1 MARPPWAARTPK
13 QKLVRFLR
21 KLAFSCIMLGDRQGE
36 QQYSRLL
43 NYLLSRRYLAPHVP
57 RIPQDRQHLQ
67 FLMDLPC
74 DQFRIQA
81 RCTQDTFAR
90 LLELISTHD
99 VFLSRGKKQ
108 QKSVCEQLFT
118 FLVFAGHEGN
128 GSGRSFT
135 SHNLGASTGSAF
147 NFSSRVVQALLSF
160 KDMLIKWPD
169 YNMQQTLAA
178 RYGAMHCLPHV
189 FGAIDGTHFF
199 FFQQPKNTLQPWQY
213 WTRKKGGYGL
223 LCLIACDIDGNIM
236 WYDLGWPGSVQ
247 DVKCLEK
254 SALHAQWD
262 KAVKGGLCLAGDKG
276 FVPTMYVCTPYEG
289 AEADDADKS
298 VYNEQHKKG
307 RVVVERLNGILKMQF
322 MSLRGMRIAVRK
334 KKDVQRACDF
344 CCALMILYNFC
355 NINRASWVAPT
366 DPVEVLYCDR
376 WKDAE
381 QRLFAKQERA
391 AVKKSWEINA
401 TLREAQLAFRDTVAA
416 DCVRAVC
423 GTYLQ

>member
-1 MARPPWAARTPK
+1 MARPLWAARTPR
-13 QKLVRFLR
+13 QRLVRFVR
-21 KLAFSCIMLGDRQGE
+21 KVAFLCIIAGDKEGEDSWVRMLHF
-36 QQYSRLL
+36 
-43 NYLLSRRYLAPHVP
+43 LLSRRYLAPHAP
-57 RIPQDRQHLQ
+57 RIPQDRQHLK

-99 VFLSRGKKQ
+99 VFLPRGKKQ

-135 SHNLGASTGSAF
+135 AHNLGASTGSAF

-169 YNMQQTLAA
+169 YEVQQTLAA
-178 RYGAMHCLPHV
+178 RYGVTHCLPHV

-199 FFQQPKNTLQPWQY
+199 FFQQPKYTLQPWQY
-213 WTRKKGGYGL
+213 WTRKKGGYGM

-254 SALHAQWD
+254 SSLHAQWD

-276 FVPTMYVCTPYEG
+276 FVPTMYVVPPYEG
-289 AEADDADKS
+289 AEADEELKAL
-298 VYNEQHKKG
+298 YNEQHKKG

-322 MSLRGMRIAVRK
+322 MSLRGLRIAVRNK
-334 KKDVQRACDF
+334 RDVQRACDF
-344 CCALMILYNFC
+344 CSALMILHNFC

-366 DPVEVLYCDR
+366 DPVEVLHCDR

-381 QRLFAKQERA
+381 NRLFAKQERA
-391 AVKKSWEINA
+391 AVKKSFEINA

-416 DCVRAVC
+416 DCVRALC